1 MKKVE
6 SKKKTK
12 NIISFLDE
20 NRKVIYGFIGGALVA
35 AIVAT
40 IIWPDRIAQLKDG
53 TEPVAEINGEV
64 VTADTLY
71 ENMKEY
77 YPISQLLDII
87 DNMILEPKYEENT
100 EMLESIEKT
109 AQNYYT
115 QYEQYY
121 GTTKEQ
127 FLKNNGFS
135 SHKDFLNVLKLNY
148 RRNEY
153 FNEYVKSLI
162 TEKDIENYYNNE
174 VYGDINSEHML
185 VTIDNNRTE
194 EEAKKLGNE
203 IIAKLN
209 EGKSFEEVK
218 EEYKDKITYENLNYQ
233 GFNSNIQESYMTALK
248 NLKDGEYTKE
258 LVKTTYGYHI
268 IHRIDQKDK
277 ASLEDVKDAVI
288 DVLVN
293 NKKAEDKNLYY
304 KALDHLREENSL
316 KFSDTVMESK
326 YNEYLKEHK

>member
-6 SKKKTK
+6 TKKKTK
-12 NIISFLDE
+12 NVISFLDE

-53 TEPVAEINGEV
+53 TEPVAEVNGEV

-100 EMLESIEKT
+100 EMLESVEKT

-135 SHKDFLNVLKLNY
+135 SHEDFLNVLKLNY

-185 VTIDNNRTE
+185 VTIDSNRTE
-194 EEAKKLGNE
+194 EEAKELGNE

-288 DVLVN
+288 DVLVS
-293 NKKAEDKNLYY
+293 NKKAEDTNLYY
-304 KALDHLREENSL
+304 KALAHLREENNL

-326 YNEYLKEHK
+326 YNEYLKENK

>member
-6 SKKKTK
+6 AKKKTK
-12 NIISFLDE
+12 NVISFLDE

-53 TEPVAEINGEV
+53 TEPVAEVNGEV

-100 EMLESIEKT
+100 EMLESVEKT

-135 SHKDFLNVLKLNY
+135 SHEDFLNVLKLNY

-185 VTIDNNRTE
+185 VTIDSNRTE
-194 EEAKKLGNE
+194 EEAKELGNE

-288 DVLVN
+288 DVLVS
-293 NKKAEDKNLYY
+293 NKKAEDTNLYY
-304 KALDHLREENSL
+304 KALAHLREENNL

-326 YNEYLKEHK
+326 YNEYLKENK